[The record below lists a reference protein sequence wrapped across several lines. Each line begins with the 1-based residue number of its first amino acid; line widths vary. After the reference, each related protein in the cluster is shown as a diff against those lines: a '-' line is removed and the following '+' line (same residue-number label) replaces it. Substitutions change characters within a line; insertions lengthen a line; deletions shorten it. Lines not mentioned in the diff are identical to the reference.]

1 MYSSYWI
8 TAEQD
13 CLASAWRYQVHELEQ
28 ITRSTPPGPMIPLT
42 SVNSSRPVVVIILSP
57 LRKGSPILHV
67 LDVLASLHLSLK
79 STMTEIPQWN
89 CTLRCHPHI
98 MLYDCSSYFY
108 LEIKSQKRYCTI
120 FAKGT
125 FLSFTQKSKTFE
137 RLPYLQRDTITAEL
151 LNYKGQVLHQIGAD
165 MF

>member
-1 MYSSYWI
+1 M
-8 TAEQD
+8 
-13 CLASAWRYQVHELEQ
+13 HELEQ
-28 ITRSTPPGPMIPLT
+28 ITRSTPPEPMIPMT
-42 SVNSSRPVVVIILSP
+42 SVNSSGPVVVIILSP
-57 LRKGSPILHV
+57 LKKGSPILHV

-125 FLSFTQKSKTFE
+125 FLSFTQKK
-137 RLPYLQRDTITAEL
+137 
-151 LNYKGQVLHQIGAD
+151 
-165 MF
+165 